1 LQGQAELLAQRE
13 HRGRVIQQQPALALA
28 GDQVAVVGQQ
38 EVPVDPARQQ
48 PEGEAYRLA
57 RRLWIKRLLDG

>member
-1 LQGQAELLAQRE
+1 M
-13 HRGRVIQQQPALALA
+13 IQQQPALALA
-28 GDQVAVVGQQ
+28 GDQVTVVGQQ